1 MRLYIL
7 ATDPLDHS
15 RKIYSVSDFGFIQQQ
30 KIASEDGIGFRRQ
43 TFWITKLVRNTGLH
57 TPCMRNPLYWRTF
70 LFCYFSINKT
80 KLPSPDIVAA
90 LNNQGQTRA

>member
-43 TFWITKLVRNTGLH
+43 TFWITIWTDLQ
-57 TPCMRNPLYWRTF
+57 PLELGKYENST
-70 LFCYFSINKT
+70 
-80 KLPSPDIVAA
+80 
-90 LNNQGQTRA
+90 